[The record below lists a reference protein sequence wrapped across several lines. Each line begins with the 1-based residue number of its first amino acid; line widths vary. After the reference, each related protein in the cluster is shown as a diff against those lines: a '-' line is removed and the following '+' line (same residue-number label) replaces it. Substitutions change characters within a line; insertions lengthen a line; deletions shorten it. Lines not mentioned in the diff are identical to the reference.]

1 MVLIITRY
9 LYTGKINITNN
20 TGIELLDIMVVSDE
34 FNLLR
39 LTKLIED
46 FIIEN
51 HRQFLQND
59 PVGIF
64 QIVYYRQTFNNI
76 KKFCLETICSEP
88 KILFN
93 SDKFINLSAPLLE
106 VILKR
111 DDLNF
116 VEIEIWENL
125 VKWGLSQNPT
135 FNQDISKWNQEDFQT
150 FKSILYKF
158 IPLIRFY
165 EISSIDYVNK
175 VRPYEEILSKELRD
189 DILKFHMIPG
199 YKPTFNTHT
208 PRYSI
213 CYDIDS
219 VIINLKHITIFANW
233 IDKKK
238 GNSKYIK
245 EIPYKFNLIYR
256 ASRDGM
262 TPAAFHE
269 KCDNQGPTIVVVKVK
284 GSEQIVG
291 GYNPL
296 AWDSS
301 NLWKS
306 TKNSFIFS
314 FINRTNLQTAKVGY
328 SNGDQYSIGRYS
340 EYGPIFGIGHDL
352 IFCPPNCTINDLRS
366 YPNVDIP
373 RKFNVDD
380 YEVFRVIGP
389 TLDQPTKKIIKIK
402 NFFFGVK

>member
-1 MVLIITRY
+1 LVLIITRY

-64 QIVYYRQTFNNI
+64 QIVYYHQTFNNI
-76 KKFCLETICSEP
+76 QKFCLETICYEP

-93 SDKFINLSAPLLE
+93 SDKFINLPAPLLE

-111 DDLNF
+111 DGLNL

-199 YKPTFNTHT
+199 YKPTLKI
-208 PRYSI
+208 YI
-213 CYDIDS
+213 LQDIQ
-219 VIINLKHITIFANW
+219 NK
-233 IDKKK
+233 
-238 GNSKYIK
+238 
-245 EIPYKFNLIYR
+245 NLI
-256 ASRDGM
+256 
-262 TPAAFHE
+262 
-269 KCDNQGPTIVVVKVK
+269 
-284 GSEQIVG
+284 
-291 GYNPL
+291 PL
-296 AWDSS
+296 
-301 NLWKS
+301 
-306 TKNSFIFS
+306 
-314 FINRTNLQTAKVGY
+314 
-328 SNGDQYSIGRYS
+328 
-340 EYGPIFGIGHDL
+340 
-352 IFCPPNCTINDLRS
+352 
-366 YPNVDIP
+366 
-373 RKFNVDD
+373 
-380 YEVFRVIGP
+380 
-389 TLDQPTKKIIKIK
+389 
-402 NFFFGVK
+402 